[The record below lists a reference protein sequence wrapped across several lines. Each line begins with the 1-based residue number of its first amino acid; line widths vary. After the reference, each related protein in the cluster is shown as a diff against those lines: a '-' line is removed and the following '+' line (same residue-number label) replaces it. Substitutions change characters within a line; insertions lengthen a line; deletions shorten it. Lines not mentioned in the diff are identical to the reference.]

1 MYRMSS
7 MHTHRNY
14 ATDLNACLTIRQFA
28 YYCTE
33 NNVGKLAR
41 QIKIYDTSVANGAMC
56 YFNSSGKVKLL
67 NIVEVTVPE
76 V

>member
-1 MYRMSS
+1 

-14 ATDLNACLTIRQFA
+14 ASDMNACLTIRQFA
-28 YYCTE
+28 YYCTD

-41 QIKIYDTSVANGAMC
+41 QIKIHDIAVPNGAMR
-56 YFNSSGKVKLL
+56 YFNSRVKLKLL
-67 NIVEVTVPE
+67 NNAKVTVPD